1 MGIETTNPLFD
12 DLNHVLD
19 HTRDLWEELR
29 GERIFITGGTGFFG
43 CWLLESF
50 CFACDQMNLKA
61 KAFVLT
67 RNPDA
72 FKEKAPHLANHSA
85 VNLQKGN
92 ILDFKFPEGA
102 FPFVIHAATESS
114 TALNRE
120 NSLLMFDTIVKGT
133 QRALEF
139 ASIHGTR
146 KFLLTSSGA
155 VYGRQPSEITHIH
168 ETFTRAPDLMESG
181 SVYGEGKRA
190 AELLCCLFAKQSELE
205 TKIARCFAFI
215 GPYLPLDAHFAVGN
229 FVRDA
234 LRGGPVRIKGDGTP
248 YRSYLYAADLA
259 IWLWTILFKGNSCE
273 PYNVGSDEDITIKEL
288 AQSVVENVNPGI
300 KIEIAKKASLEDL
313 PARYVPS
320 VNFVKTMFNLR
331 EWISLE
337 TSIQKYADW
346 YLKKN
351 GFAK

>member
-1 MGIETTNPLFD
+1 MGIKTTNLLFD
-12 DLNHVLD
+12 DLSHILD

-29 GERIFITGGTGFFG
+29 GERIFITGGTGFVG

-50 CFACDQMNLKA
+50 CFACDQMDLKA
-61 KAFVLT
+61 NAVVLT

-85 VNLQKGN
+85 VNLQKGG
-92 ILDFKFPEGA
+92 IIDFKFPEGA
-102 FPFVIHAATESS
+102 FPFVIHAVTEP
-114 TALNRE
+114 TTPLNRE
-120 NSLLMFDTIVKGT
+120 NPDLMRNTIVKGT

-139 ASIHGTR
+139 ASLCGTR

-155 VYGRQPSEITHIH
+155 VYGRQPSDMTHIH
-168 ETFTRAPDLMESG
+168 ETFTGVPVL
-181 SVYGEGKRA
+181 GKPKLD
-190 AELLCCLFAKQSELE
+190 AEELCCQFAKQSDLE
-205 TKIARCFAFI
+205 TKIARCFTFI
-215 GPYLPLDAHFAVGN
+215 GPYLPLDAQFAVGN
-229 FVRDA
+229 FIRDA
-234 LRGGPVRIKGDGTP
+234 LRGGPIRIKGDGTP

-288 AQSVVENVNPGI
+288 AQVVVKTINPGI
-300 KIEIAKKASLEDL
+300 QIEIAEQASLKDP

-320 VNFVKTMFNLR
+320 VNLVKSMFNLR
-331 EWISLE
+331 EWVNLE
-337 TSIQKYADW
+337 TSIQKSADW

-351 GFAK
+351 KSAKQF